1 MSRGTMQVTLIEA
14 TVIALARRAREGET
28 IAGVIAR
35 LAKDE
40 PAPAPTTSPKGV
52 VPPAEATPRSRSE
65 PYTLLVLGDRFP
77 CESLAD
83 CLAAALGRLAELDGD
98 LLERLSRRGG
108 RTRPHVG
115 RSREG
120 LHPGRPELDR
130 QYAREIT
137 PGSGWWVST
146 NRGREDVDRVLREA
160 CDLLGLRFGE
170 DVRIEG

>member
-1 MSRGTMQVTLIEA
+1 MSRGTMQVTLDEA

-35 LAKDE
+35 LARDE
-40 PAPAPTTSPKGV
+40 PTPAPVTPPKV
-52 VPPAEATPRSRSE
+52 VVSPAEATPRSRSE

-77 CESLAD
+77 CASLAD
-83 CLAAALGRLAELDGD
+83 CLVDALERLAELDGD

-108 RTRPHVG
+108 RTRPHVA

-120 LHPGRPELDR
+120 LHPGNPKLDL

-160 CDLLGLRFGE
+160 CDLLGLHFGE
-170 DVRIEG
+170 DVRIDG